1 MPPTPDLPPPPP
13 DWDAFYRY
21 LLKPGY
27 LPGFEINTKLGGGT
41 IWLVFRARRLSI
53 GKDYAIKFLHVEDGA
68 VRAAI
73 ARELEQVPWFAQID
87 HPNLVA
93 IEDRGEVDGI
103 PYLVMAFAGTETLR
117 DRLVAGQV
125 PTGDA
130 KDELLRIFLQCCR
143 GAAALHER
151 SLVHFD
157 IKPANVFLKGSVARL
172 GDYGLSKLVTQSRGS
187 LSMGRGTP
195 YYMAPELLQRRG
207 DHRSDVYSLGVML
220 YELLCGAL
228 PFRGDS
234 EWEVL
239 RQHETATP
247 VWPAHLTAK
256 EQAILARCLQKDPA
270 ARFPSVLDLIAAC
283 GNGSV
288 ARPAAAMPPM
298 GAADGV
304 MPGCVPP
311 HTGQPKPAG
320 AGSKPAGAPSDK
332 DAAKAG
338 LARASREVVQHA
350 GVLARDAIEQAAR
363 VTRDAATQASEALRR
378 AFAPASDAQAAERAA
393 KAAARAERRRRQQRR
408 GVLVIAVVLVGVFL
422 LRTVVRSSP
431 RPSWTSNTSMPAL
444 EHLAGQMEAFAS
456 SWSDVQRELL
466 ESHPTSWV
474 TLAAR
479 DPEQAHGLLLA
490 RIERLRAQVP
500 FAPEQRVKVTDWPA
514 FVDTLPVGETERLQP
529 QIARLAA
536 NVDYDENLAERLAAR
551 APASLV
557 LASRLLQQ
565 VAWDTPDAQRAGAN
579 LHRFLVETTGCRD
592 LELADPDT
600 CEPAAARLQNRPLG
614 NLWRWFVDEFARDDQ
629 TWRAYRELLDR

>member
-1 MPPTPDLPPPPP
+1 MPPSPDLPPPPP
-13 DWDAFYRY
+13 DWEAFYRDY
-21 LLKPGY
+21 RKPGY
-27 LPGFEINTKLGGGT
+27 VPGFEITTKLGGGT
-41 IWLVFRARRLSI
+41 FGLVFRARRLSI

-117 DRLVAGQV
+117 DKLVAGQV

-143 GAAALHER
+143 GAAALHDR

-220 YELLCGAL
+220 YEILCGAL

-247 VWPAHLTAK
+247 VWPAHLSGK

-288 ARPAAAMPPM
+288 ARAAAPMPPLR
-298 GAADGV
+298 AADGA

-311 HTGQPKPAG
+311 HTGQPKSSGSGGKQAASPAG
-320 AGSKPAGAPSDK
+320 K

-378 AFAPASDAQAAERAA
+378 AFAPESDAQAAERAA
-393 KAAARAERRRRQQRR
+393 KAAARAARRRRRHRQ
-408 GVLVIAVVLVGVFL
+408 GLLLALVLAALLPLIAAL
-422 LRTVVRSSP
+422 RSSSLP
-431 RPSWTSNTSMPAL
+431 NWSANVPIPAL
-444 EHLAGQMEAFAS
+444 EHLAGKLENLAAS
-456 SWSDVQRELL
+456 WTDGQRQLL
-466 ESHPTSWV
+466 ESRATSWV
-474 TLAAR
+474 ALAAR
-479 DPEQAHGLLLA
+479 EPEQAHTLLLE
-490 RIERLRAQVP
+490 RIERLRAAVP
-500 FAPEQRVKVTDWPA
+500 LAPEQRATVTNWPE
-514 FVDTLPVGETERLQP
+514 FVDIVPVGATEQLQP
-529 QIARLAA
+529 QLARLAA
-536 NVDYDENLAERLAAR
+536 DADYDEDLARSLAAR

-565 VAWDTPDAQRAGAN
+565 VAWDTEEAQRAGAH
-579 LHRFLVETTGCRD
+579 LHRFLVEATGCRD
-592 LELADPDT
+592 LELADPDDH
-600 CEPAAARLQNRPLG
+600 EPLVVRQQNRPLG
-614 NLWRWFVDEFARDDQ
+614 KLWRWFVDEFARDEP
-629 TWRAYRELLDR
+629 TWRAYRQLLDR